1 MQSRRLGLALA
12 APAVVAAVALPGCGS
27 DSGDSNTATESI
39 ETSDQRTG
47 RGAAQ
52 GSSKKAALEPCL
64 KAWNSDVEALN
75 FGIHNS
81 ISHGYKEVQVG
92 YMPERGATRL
102 ATDPDAGRC
111 AVVFAANHPDPE
123 PEVVGQIR
131 QGDHWIPLI
140 HVLEP
145 DELATL
151 QRNAVADAN
160 ATVNQYGK
168 LREK

>member
-27 DSGDSNTATESI
+27 DSGDSNTATESV
-39 ETSDQRTG
+39 ETSDQRSG

-75 FGIHNS
+75 FGIHGS

-92 YMPERGATRL
+92 YMPERGAMRL

-160 ATVNQYGK
+160 ATVNQ
-168 LREK
+168 